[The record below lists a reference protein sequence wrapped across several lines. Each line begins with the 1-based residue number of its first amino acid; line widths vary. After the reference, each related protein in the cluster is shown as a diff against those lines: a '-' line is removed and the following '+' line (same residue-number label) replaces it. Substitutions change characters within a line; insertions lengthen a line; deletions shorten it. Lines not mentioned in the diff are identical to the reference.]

1 MAGLR
6 CWVLLSRHSSVVSRV
21 PWPLTSMEPPSRTT
35 RVLAWMG
42 RISRAPA
49 ALAMRLAIFSSCCQL
64 EYLAQALKRHL
75 MARRLASG
83 AEAPFLLTAA
93 SARLKP
99 CPPGAGVKAGFL
111 MASALARL
119 KPCPPVAAELCSACA
134 GESPAPHLTKVQP
147 ESRVQTRLV
156 GQRWKWTLSLRA

>member
-35 RVLAWMG
+35 RVFAWMG

-99 CPPGAGVKAGFL
+99 CPP
-111 MASALARL
+111 
-119 KPCPPVAAELCSACA
+119 VAAELCSACA